1 MTWVCVPDGISTE
14 KELNMGARDKVGLA
28 EGVPIHESIWKGD
41 RERGGEVL
49 PVRCCCGWNPAGLLP
64 VSSMGA

>member
-1 MTWVCVPDGISTE
+1 
-14 KELNMGARDKVGLA
+14 MGARDKVGLA
-28 EGVPIHESIWKGD
+28 EDVPIHESIWKGD